1 MSSKLDDDILGLLA
15 VDTNFKA
22 LPPPQS
28 QESHHNIVYQ
38 AAAVGSLKKEE
49 SVSLTF
55 AVLCHY
61 VYQVRIIFRF
71 KIVFIFEVG

>member
-1 MSSKLDDDILGLLA
+1 VCVKLDDDILGLLA

-55 AVLCHY
+55 CSAVSLCISSEDHL
-61 VYQVRIIFRF
+61 
-71 KIVFIFEVG
+71 